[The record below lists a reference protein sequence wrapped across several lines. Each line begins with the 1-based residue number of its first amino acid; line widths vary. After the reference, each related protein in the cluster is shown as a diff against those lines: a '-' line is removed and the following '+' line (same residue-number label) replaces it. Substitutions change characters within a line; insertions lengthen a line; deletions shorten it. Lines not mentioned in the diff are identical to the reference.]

1 MFPLCALESQPPKEA
16 TRSTLNMKN
25 DIENLVRKLLI
36 IFSALTTYEFF
47 FLAVMGTSVFDKYQ
61 IHPSS
66 TADNTMDGA
75 WMKLFIRAYDCSIR
89 LGVAF
94 TLLGVIRYLFHLAIS
109 NPLAYVPALWL
120 DLYYWLS
127 YATLAVGLLVV
138 GGLLTYIRVWR
149 EGLVRIAP
157 EANPW
162 SYYALAAMA
171 VVQLI
176 LALMIV
182 ALLRLI
188 IFPLP
193 GMRWWVA
200 IMRLSLE
207 VSIMAIIYKLAID
220 ALVDI

>member
-1 MFPLCALESQPPKEA
+1 
-16 TRSTLNMKN
+16 MKN
-25 DIENLVRKLLI
+25 DIEILVGKLLC
-36 IFSALTTYEFF
+36 IFSALMTFEIS
-47 FLAVMGTSVFDKYQ
+47 FLAVMGTSVLDKYQ
-61 IHPSS
+61 IYPSS
-66 TADNTMDGA
+66 TADNTMNGA
-75 WMKLFIRAYDCSIR
+75 WVKLFIRAYECSIR
-89 LGVAF
+89 LRVAF
-94 TLLGVIRYLFHLAIS
+94 MLLVVIRHWFRLSIL
-109 NPLAYVPALWL
+109 NPSAYVPALWL
-120 DLYYWLS
+120 DWYRWLS
-127 YATLAVGLLVV
+127 YATLGVGLFVV
-138 GGLLTYIRVWR
+138 GGLLTWMRVWR

-162 SYYALAAMA
+162 SYYALAVMA

-193 GMRWWVA
+193 GMRWWVP